1 MNFLVSNRR
10 CVGMLV
16 GLVGLAISVFGM
28 LERESFGQAATAIKF
43 ADWSERSGVDFVHT
57 DGSSGAHYIVE
68 SVVCGLA
75 LFDYD
80 NDGWI
85 DIYFLNGAPLKGTV
99 VEKPPTNK
107 LYRNKLY
114 RNNGD
119 FTFTDVTEAAGV
131 GDRGYGLGVV
141 AADYDEDGDDDLY
154 ISNFGENVF
163 YLNNGDGTFSDATE
177 EAGLLMPPKFGAGCS
192 FADIDRDGDLDLYVA
207 SYVRFTY
214 DQHKIRMIGKHQFH
228 PGPTDY
234 PPSGDRL
241 FRNLGDGTFEDIS
254 ESSGIASVAT
264 SSMGVLA
271 LDADDDGD
279 SDFFVA
285 NDQMANSLW
294 INDGLGSFTEQGITA
309 GVAFDRSGKANGNM
323 GIDLGDVDGD
333 GLLDLFTTT
342 YQDEMPVLYR
352 NLGGGVFMDATNV
365 ARIDNRL
372 FPHVNWGCGLVDFD
386 NDSDLD
392 LYIACGHF
400 MDNIQYI
407 DDRTSVKVKN
417 YLLQNDGKGKFVNV
431 TESAGDGMAIVES
444 SRGAAFGDLDNDGD
458 VDVVVLNV
466 NARASILRNETKTAN
481 GSVSLELV
489 GTDSNRSAIG
499 ARVTVGSAGG
509 VRKQVTEVVAGRGY
523 QSHYGTR
530 LHFGIGASSS
540 SAKASDLEVEV
551 TWPSGKTQ
559 KIALLSLA
567 KINEAVENR
576 AR

>member
-530 LHFGIGASSS
+530 LHFGIGASGS

-559 KIALLSLA
+559 KIPLFSSA
-567 KINEAVENR
+567 KVNRAVENR
-576 AR
+576 SR